1 MNKTNFFKDIY
12 KANIDVIKAIEKLS
26 IENDMLDTQ
35 EYLDW
40 KDELNALSLDLD
52 R

>member
-1 MNKTNFFKDIY
+1 MMNKFFKDLY
-12 KANIDVIKAIEKLS
+12 QANIDVIKAIERLS
-26 IENDMLDTQ
+26 KDNNMLDTQ